1 MRGARRASQRQ
12 WPDIRPDVR
21 EGAHV
26 REFDISILLYPGV
39 HDPSAIF
46 GRDVVADERRHGVP
60 VANRELGRELF
71 DDSARRGLQS
81 SILRVHFVELRERGV
96 EVSLFEN
103 LSAVDQAT
111 VERREVDHAPLG
123 IETLL

>member
-1 MRGARRASQRQ
+1 MFVISTSRSCCIPAFTTRRRSSVAMWSLM
-12 WPDIRPDVR
+12 I
-21 EGAHV
+21 A
-26 REFDISILLYPGV
+26 
-39 HDPSAIF
+39 AI
-46 GRDVVADERRHGVP
+46 GVP
-60 VANRELGRELF
+60 VANRELGPESF

>member
-1 MRGARRASQRQ
+1 MF
-12 WPDIRPDVR
+12 VR
-21 EGAHV
+21 
-26 REFDISILLYPGV
+26 FDISILLYPGV

-46 GRDVVADERRHGVP
+46 GRRCGRLMSADTASQSRTANSAQKRSMIRLAAVSNRR
-60 VANRELGRELF
+60 F
-71 DDSARRGLQS
+71 W
-81 SILRVHFVELRERGV
+81 RVHFVELRERGV

-111 VERREVDHAPLG
+111 VEHREVDHAPLG